1 MSELVA
7 KRLGLLREL
16 LPAAARVGA
25 LVNPNA
31 ATAEDFVK
39 DFAAADNAGKR
50 LAQADANP
58 VDSMPMQN
66 VPPEAALLIAE
77 LMGCRLRRCKRGH
90 PPHAPL
96 HLT

>member
-1 MSELVA
+1 MFSPVLWPYRPVNFMSELVA

-39 DFAAADNAGKR
+39 DFAAAAST
-50 LAQADANP
+50 L
-58 VDSMPMQN
+58 VFS
-66 VPPEAALLIAE
+66 
-77 LMGCRLRRCKRGH
+77 LRSGTRG
-90 PPHAPL
+90 
-96 HLT
+96 TVVR